1 MQHHKHVQYVATH
14 RMTNKFLGPVG
25 DYMCMAPLQGR
36 LRFIGCDDTFAL
48 FVIELSEYAEM
59 IETGSLVEL

>member
-1 MQHHKHVQYVATH
+1 MN
-14 RMTNKFLGPVG
+14 NKFLGPVG